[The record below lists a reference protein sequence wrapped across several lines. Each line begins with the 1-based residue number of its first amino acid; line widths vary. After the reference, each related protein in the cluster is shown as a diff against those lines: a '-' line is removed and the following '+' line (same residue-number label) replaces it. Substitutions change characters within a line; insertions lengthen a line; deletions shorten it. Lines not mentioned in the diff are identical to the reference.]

1 MSIPARLA
9 PRLRPLWSS
18 ATSTR
23 AFASA
28 SKAAVEE
35 WPQRT
40 PLGPYYESILN
51 APSPRQRPNE
61 LPNSTNPE
69 VPPPKKQPAGNSKPD
84 TSAAS
89 PAPTSTAKAESSP
102 AEQTPEDRVRNIF
115 GSRVLT
121 PEEMATRL
129 ASKKSQSTYIGG
141 ILVPPK
147 PEEPDNCC
155 MSGCV
160 NCVWE
165 NFREEMEDWALKNT
179 QAQKAL
185 AKIAGS
191 VDDDGGGSESNW
203 TPDAADPKIAK
214 DLWAK
219 DVFDSVPVGIRE
231 FMKQEKRLKELHER
245 ESSTSN

>member
-1 MSIPARLA
+1 MSVPARLA

-40 PLGPYYESILN
+40 PLGPYYESILK
-51 APSPRQRPNE
+51 A
-61 LPNSTNPE
+61 
-69 VPPPKKQPAGNSKPD
+69 PPPKPRPVELPKSTDTAVSPADNSKPD
-84 TSAAS
+84 TSAS
-89 PAPTSTAKAESSP
+89 STAPANTSQATSSP
-102 AEQTPEDRVRNIF
+102 AEQTPEERVRNIF

-121 PEEMATRL
+121 PEEMAVRL
-129 ASKKSQSTYIGG
+129 ATKKSQSTYIGG

-165 NFREEMEDWALKNT
+165 RFREEMEEWALKNT
-179 QAQKAL
+179 TAQKAL
-185 AKIAGS
+185 AESAGS

-203 TPDAADPKIAK
+203 TPGIPGPKIAK

-219 DVFDSVPVGIRE
+219 DVFESVPVGIRE

-245 ESSTSN
+245 EASAGN

>member
-1 MSIPARLA
+1 MSVPARLA

-40 PLGPYYESILN
+40 PLGPYYESILK
-51 APSPRQRPNE
+51 APPPRPRPVE
-61 LPNSTNPE
+61 LPKSTDPT
-69 VPPPKKQPAGNSKPD
+69 VSPAD
-84 TSAAS
+84 TSASSPTPAS
-89 PAPTSTAKAESSP
+89 TSQTTSSP
-102 AEQTPEDRVRNIF
+102 AEQTPEERVRNIF

-121 PEEMATRL
+121 PEEMAVRL
-129 ASKKSQSTYIGG
+129 ATKKSQSTYIGG

-165 NFREEMEDWALKNT
+165 RFREEMEEWALQNAT
-179 QAQKAL
+179 AQKAL
-185 AKIAGS
+185 AESAGS

-203 TPDAADPKIAK
+203 TPSTGPKIAK

-219 DVFDSVPVGIRE
+219 DVFESVPVGIRE
-231 FMKQEKRLKELHER
+231 FMKQEKRLKEMHER
-245 ESSTSN
+245 EASAGN